1 MNLAVP
7 KDMVDNDFLIA
18 TQSDPNI
25 VGQLMAWQMLKQTED
40 WPPRSLHDMVVM
52 ANKLNYV
59 LGKITPSIPVY
70 EFVQEDSDGEEETD
84 L

>member
-1 MNLAVP
+1 
-7 KDMVDNDFLIA
+7 MVDNDFLIA

-70 EFVQEDSDGEEETD
+70 EFVQEDADAQEETD
-84 L
+84 EEEGY

>member
-1 MNLAVP
+1 
-7 KDMVDNDFLIA
+7 MVDDDFLIGMQ
-18 TQSDPNI
+18 TDPNI

-59 LGKITPSIPVY
+59 LGKITPCIPVM
-70 EFVQEDSDGEEETD
+70 EFVPDVEEEAD
-84 L
+84 EEEGY